1 MNPTMKKVIYLLF
14 FVTELIC
21 AACGSSANKNAAQNS
36 AETTAPQIEATTSDI
51 EITEIDPVGVY
62 EIMTAQQLGKAYDG
76 EDDEEDED
84 GYDSPQDCYPI
95 SNISSTSR
103 LATQGNVNYDEKN
116 LYDEDYQTSW
126 AEGVDGYGIGEKITF
141 EFNDVNAGFTGIEI
155 ANGDY
160 ASEDAWRN
168 YSRVKK
174 LKLSFNGEPIFILN
188 LKDEMGNQVFS
199 WDKELNV
206 KDEELLRSFTVTLE
220 IMDVYK
226 GDLYD
231 NTVISEV
238 LPSGCY

>member
-1 MNPTMKKVIYLLF
+1 MNSTMKKSIYLLF
-14 FVTELIC
+14 FVTSLIC
-21 AACGSSANKNAAQNS
+21 AACGNSTNKNAAKNS
-36 AETTAPQIEATTSDI
+36 DETTASPIEATTSAV

-76 EDDEEDED
+76 EDEEDED

-95 SNISSTSR
+95 SNISATSH
-103 LATQGNVNYDEKN
+103 LAPQGNVNFDEKN

-126 AEGVDGYGIGEKITF
+126 VEGVDGYGIGEKITF
-141 EFNDVNAGFTGIEI
+141 DFDDVNAGFTGIEI

-160 ASEDAWRN
+160 ASEDSWKN

-174 LKLSFNGEPIFILN
+174 LKLSFNGEPMFILN

-206 KDEELLRSFTVTLE
+206 KDEELLRAFTVTLE

>member
-1 MNPTMKKVIYLLF
+1 MFFGISLL
-14 FVTELIC
+14 C
-21 AACGSSANKNAAQNS
+21 AACGNSAHKNATLTSEETSTSPNETTSSA
-36 AETTAPQIEATTSDI
+36 IEVK
-51 EITEIDPVGVY
+51 EIDPIDVY
-62 EIMTAQQLGKAYDG
+62 EITTGQELGKAY
-76 EDDEEDED
+76 EEEYDEEEEGFD
-84 GYDSPQDCYPI
+84 GPQDCYPI
-95 SNISSTSR
+95 SKITATSR
-103 LATQGNVNYDEKN
+103 LSSQGNVDYDEKN

-126 AEGVDGYGIGEKITF
+126 AEGVEGYGIGEKITF
-141 EFNDVNAGFTGIEI
+141 DFDGVVAGFTGIEI

-160 ASEDAWRN
+160 ASEDSWKN

-174 LKLSFNGEPIFILN
+174 MKLSFNGEPMFILN

-206 KDEELLRSFTVTLE
+206 KDEELLREFTVTLE

>member
-1 MNPTMKKVIYLLF
+1 MKKTIYLLF
-14 FVTELIC
+14 FVTSLIC
-21 AACGSSANKNAAQNS
+21 AACGSNTNKNAAQNS
-36 AETTAPQIEATTSDI
+36 DETTASQIEATTSDV
-51 EITEIDPVGVY
+51 EIAEIDPVNVL

-76 EDDEEDED
+76 EDYEEDEG

-95 SNISSTSR
+95 ANIVATSH
-103 LATQGNVNYDEKN
+103 LAPQGNVNFDEKN

-126 AEGVDGYGIGEKITF
+126 VEGVDGYGIGEKITF
-141 EFNDVNAGFTGIEI
+141 DFNDVTAGFTGIEI

-160 ASEDAWRN
+160 TSEDSWKN
-168 YSRVKK
+168 YSRAKK
-174 LKLSFNGEPIFILN
+174 VKLSFNGEPMFILN

-206 KDEELLRSFTVTLE
+206 KDEELLRAFTITLE

>member
-1 MNPTMKKVIYLLF
+1 MKITIYLLF
-14 FVTELIC
+14 FVSSLIC
-21 AACGSSANKNAAQNS
+21 AACGSSTNKTAAQKSNENVVS
-36 AETTAPQIEATTSDI
+36 KAEATTSAV
-51 EITEIDPVGVY
+51 EITEIDPVDIY

-76 EDDEEDED
+76 DDEGDED
-84 GYDSPQDCYPI
+84 GNDSPQDCYPA
-95 SNISSTSR
+95 SNISATSR
-103 LATQGNVNYDEKN
+103 LASQGIVNFDEKN

-126 AEGVDGYGIGEKITF
+126 VEGVNGYGIGEKITF
-141 EFNDVNAGFTGIEI
+141 DFNDVNAGFTGIEI

-160 ASEDAWRN
+160 ASEDSWKN

-174 LKLSFNGEPIFILN
+174 LKLSYNGEPMFILN

-206 KDEELLRSFTVTLE
+206 KDDELLRAFTITLE

-231 NTVISEV
+231 YTVISEV
-238 LPSGCY
+238 LPLGCY

>member
-1 MNPTMKKVIYLLF
+1 MKKTICLLF
-14 FVTELIC
+14 FGISLLC
-21 AACGSSANKNAAQNS
+21 AACGNSAHKNATLTSEETSTSPNETTSSA
-36 AETTAPQIEATTSDI
+36 IEVK
-51 EITEIDPVGVY
+51 EIDPIDVY
-62 EIMTAQQLGKAYDG
+62 EITTGQELGKAY
-76 EDDEEDED
+76 EEEYDEEEEGFD
-84 GYDSPQDCYPI
+84 GPQDCYPI
-95 SNISSTSR
+95 SKITATSR
-103 LATQGNVNYDEKN
+103 LSSQGNVDYDEKN

-126 AEGVDGYGIGEKITF
+126 AEGVEGYGIGEKITF
-141 EFNDVNAGFTGIEI
+141 DFHDVNAGFTGIEI

-160 ASEDAWRN
+160 ASEDSWHN

-174 LKLSFNGEPIFILN
+174 MKLSFNGEPMFILN
-188 LKDEMGNQVFS
+188 LKDDMGNQVFL

-206 KDEELLRSFTVTLE
+206 KDEKLVGAFTVTLE

>member
-1 MNPTMKKVIYLLF
+1 MKKTIYLLF
-14 FVTELIC
+14 FVTSLIC
-21 AACGSSANKNAAQNS
+21 AACGSNTNKNAAQNS
-36 AETTAPQIEATTSDI
+36 DETTASQIEATTSDV
-51 EITEIDPVGVY
+51 EIAEIDPVDVL

-76 EDDEEDED
+76 EDDEDED
-84 GYDSPQDCYPI
+84 SYDSPQDCYPI
-95 SNISSTSR
+95 SNISATSR
-103 LATQGNVNYDEKN
+103 LAPEGDVNFDEKN
-116 LYDEDYQTSW
+116 LYDENYQTSW
-126 AEGVDGYGIGEKITF
+126 MEGVEGYGIGEKITF
-141 EFNDVNAGFTGIEI
+141 VFDDVTAGFTGIEI

-160 ASEDAWRN
+160 ASEDSWKN
-168 YSRVKK
+168 YSRAKK
-174 LKLSFNGEPIFILN
+174 MKLSFNGEPMFILN

-206 KDEELLRSFTVTLE
+206 KDEELLRAFTIPLE

>member
-1 MNPTMKKVIYLLF
+1 MKKAIYLLF
-14 FVTELIC
+14 FVTALIC
-21 AACGSSANKNAAQNS
+21 VACGGSANKNAAQES
-36 AETTAPQIEATTSDI
+36 AETTEPQIEATTSDV

-62 EIMTAQQLGKAYDG
+62 EIMTAQELGKAYDG
-76 EDDEEDED
+76 EDEEEDED
-84 GYDSPQDCYPI
+84 GYDSPQDCYPT
-95 SNISSTSR
+95 SNIFATSR
-103 LATQGNVNYDEKN
+103 LAAQGNVNYDEKN

-141 EFNDVNAGFTGIEI
+141 AFNDVNAGFTGIEI

-160 ASEDAWRN
+160 ASEDSWKN

-174 LKLSFNGEPIFILN
+174 MKLSFNGEPMFILN
-188 LKDEMGNQVFS
+188 LKDEMGKQVFS

-206 KDEELLRSFTVTLE
+206 KDEELLSAFTITLE

>member
-1 MNPTMKKVIYLLF
+1 MKKTIYLLF
-14 FVTELIC
+14 FVTTLIC
-21 AACGSSANKNAAQNS
+21 AACGGSTNQKAAQNS
-36 AETTAPQIEATTSDI
+36 N
-51 EITEIDPVGVY
+51 EITEIAEIAEIEPVDVY
-62 EIMTAQQLGKAYDG
+62 EIMTAQELGKAYDD
-76 EDDEEDED
+76 EYFEEDED
-84 GYDSPQDCYPI
+84 GYDGPQDCYPVSSI
-95 SNISSTSR
+95 SATSR
-103 LATQGNVNYDEKN
+103 LAPQGIVNFDEKN

-126 AEGVDGYGIGEKITF
+126 VEGVNGYGIGEKITF
-141 EFNDVNAGFTGIEI
+141 AFDDVNAGFTGIEI

-160 ASEDAWRN
+160 TSEDSWKN

-174 LKLSFNGEPIFILN
+174 LKLSFNGEPMYILN

-206 KDEELLRSFTVTLE
+206 KDDELVRAFTVTLE

>member
-1 MNPTMKKVIYLLF
+1 MKKAIYLLF
-14 FVTELIC
+14 FVTSLIC
-21 AACGSSANKNAAQNS
+21 AACGSNTNKSATQNS
-36 AETTAPQIEATTSDI
+36 DENTASQIEATTTAV
-51 EITEIDPVGVY
+51 EITEIDPVDVL

-84 GYDSPQDCYPI
+84 SYDGPQDCYPI
-95 SNISSTSR
+95 SNITATSR
-103 LATQGNVNYDEKN
+103 LEPQGNVNFDEKN
-116 LYDEDYQTSW
+116 LYDEDHQTSW
-126 AEGVDGYGIGEKITF
+126 VEGVNGYGIGEKITF
-141 EFNDVNAGFTGIEI
+141 EFNDVTAGFTGIEI

-160 ASEDAWRN
+160 ASEDSWKN
-168 YSRVKK
+168 YSRAKKVK
-174 LKLSFNGEPIFILN
+174 LCFNGEPMFILN

-206 KDEELLRSFTVTLE
+206 KDEELIRAFTITLE

-238 LPSGCY
+238 LPAGCY